1 MTQTSIALH
10 AGRRATRR
18 LASLLVALLAMVV
31 AVLGGSAALA
41 GAPPDPRV
49 GLKSGVAD
57 AGQASRNM
65 VLLSN
70 TPPSAGFFDA
80 KEIGAFTRASS
91 DLAFKGTLVFQGG
104 WQGVQV
110 WDMADPKAPKLRLA
124 FPCRGGQGDPSVYG
138 NLLFISVEALDGR
151 VDCGTKAIADTT
163 VSAERFRGVRIFDM
177 TDLDHLKQVAAV
189 QTCRGSHTHTLV
201 TDPKDPKHIYVY
213 VQGTGPVRP
222 AAELAGCSKGAP
234 DKDPNT
240 SLFRIEIIRV
250 PLAAPQNA
258 KVIAAP
264 RIFADATTGAMAGLN
279 EGGDHGKGTQVTATT
294 DRCHDITVYPA
305 IGLAAGACS
314 GNGII
319 LDIRNPAKPKRVAE
333 VSDPNFAYWHSATF
347 NNAGD
352 KVLFSDEWGGG
363 MGARC
368 RVTDRNEWG
377 ADAIFVYWHNR
388 LTLASYYKLPAAQSD
403 AENCVA
409 HNGSLVPV
417 PGRDVLVQA
426 WYQGGISV
434 LDFTVARKPVEIA
447 FFDRGP
453 ITDKIVLGGHWSAY
467 WYNGHVVASE
477 IARGLDVLEL
487 TPSDQLSQNEL
498 DAAKLVQ
505 FKELN
510 AQMQPKL
517 TWPAV
522 AVVARAYLDQL
533 ARNTNVAKAWTQ
545 ETASAFESA
554 EKLAGAARAGALSR
568 LAAQLAKDAAT
579 NADPSRVKLLA
590 ATVKGMA
597 AAK

>member
-1 MTQTSIALH
+1 M
-10 AGRRATRR
+10 R
-18 LASLLVALLAMVV
+18 LSSFSLLVAVV
-31 AVLGGSAALA
+31 AGSTLA
-41 GAPPDPRV
+41 HTQQDPRV
-49 GLKSGVAD
+49 GLK
-57 AGQASRNM
+57 AGFSNAGEAARNM

-70 TPPSAGFFDA
+70 TPPSASFFDA
-80 KEIGAFTRASS
+80 NDVGGFNYASA
-91 DLAFKGTLVFQGG
+91 DIAFKGTLVFQGG
-104 WQGVQV
+104 FHGLQV
-110 WDMADPKAPKLRLA
+110 WDIANPKAPKLRLSY
-124 FPCRGGQGDPSVYG
+124 PCPGGQGDPSVYG
-138 NLLFISVEALDGR
+138 NLLFISVEQNNGR
-151 VDCGTKAIADTT
+151 VDCGTKAIADST

-177 TDLDHLKQVAAV
+177 TDLDHIKQVAAV

-201 TDPKDPKHIYVY
+201 TDPKDAKNIYVY

-222 AAELAGCSKGAP
+222 ATELAGCSKGAP

-264 RIFADATTGAMAGLN
+264 RIFADATTGAIAGLN
-279 EGGDHGKGTQVTATT
+279 VGGDHGKGTQETSTT
-294 DRCHDITVYPA
+294 DQCHDITAYPA

-319 LDIRNPAKPKRVAE
+319 LDIRNPAKPKRIAE

-388 LTLASYYKLPAAQSD
+388 MTLASYYKLPAAQSD

-417 PGRDVLVQA
+417 PGRDILVQA

-434 LDFTVARKPVEIA
+434 VDFTVARKPVEIA

-453 ITDKIVLGGHWSAY
+453 IGDKIVLGGHWSAY
-467 WYNGHVVASE
+467 WYNGLIVASE

-487 TPSDQLSQNEL
+487 RASDQLSQNEL

-510 AQMQPKL
+510 VQMQPQI

-533 ARNTNVAKAWTQ
+533 GRSANVPKAWTR
-545 ETASAFESA
+545 EVTDAFASAEQ
-554 EKLAGAARAGALSR
+554 LDGAARKSALAKLGARLEKEAGAS
-568 LAAQLAKDAAT
+568 AE
-579 NADPSRVKLLA
+579 PSRVKLLA

-597 AAK
+597 VAK